1 MKILVTCPPMLGMI
15 DSFRHIFEEKGKLL
29 QDLAYFVVNRST

>member
-15 DSFRHIFEEKGKLL
+15 DSFRHIFEEKGIELT
-29 QDLAYFVVNRST
+29 APGWYF